1 MTEPTDNFL
10 ILSFLINRMNNILT
24 VLDNKNNI
32 VKLIFF

>member
-10 ILSFLINRMNNILT
+10 ILSFLINRMHNILT